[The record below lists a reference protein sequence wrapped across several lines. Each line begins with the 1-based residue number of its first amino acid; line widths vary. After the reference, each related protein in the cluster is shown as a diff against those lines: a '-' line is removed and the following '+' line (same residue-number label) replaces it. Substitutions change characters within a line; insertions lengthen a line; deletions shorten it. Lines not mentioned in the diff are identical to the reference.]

1 MLQLKFNH
9 SLSKE
14 GRNLQQKCNSIVH
27 AVATEVQNHVMKAF
41 NIKIDLLKQELRNI
55 SEKIAKRI
63 NNKQLKQLFVK
74 LRKLLIKK
82 RENKNKNVIT
92 NLKERM

>member
-1 MLQLKFNH
+1 
-9 SLSKE
+9 
-14 GRNLQQKCNSIVH
+14 
-27 AVATEVQNHVMKAF
+27 MKAF
-41 NIKIDLLKQELRNI
+41 NIKINLLKQELRNI

-92 NLKERM
+92 NLK

>member
-1 MLQLKFNH
+1 
-9 SLSKE
+9 
-14 GRNLQQKCNSIVH
+14 
-27 AVATEVQNHVMKAF
+27 MKAF
-41 NIKIDLLKQELRNI
+41 NIKINLLKQELRNI
-55 SEKIAKRI
+55 FEKIAKRI

>member
-1 MLQLKFNH
+1 
-9 SLSKE
+9 
-14 GRNLQQKCNSIVH
+14 
-27 AVATEVQNHVMKAF
+27 MKAF
-41 NIKIDLLKQELRNI
+41 NFKIDLLKQELRNI

>member
-1 MLQLKFNH
+1 
-9 SLSKE
+9 
-14 GRNLQQKCNSIVH
+14 
-27 AVATEVQNHVMKAF
+27 MKAF
-41 NIKIDLLKQELRNI
+41 NIKINLLKQELRNI

-82 RENKNKNVIT
+82 RENKTKNVIT
-92 NLKERM
+92 NLK

>member
-1 MLQLKFNH
+1 
-9 SLSKE
+9 
-14 GRNLQQKCNSIVH
+14 
-27 AVATEVQNHVMKAF
+27 MKAF
-41 NIKIDLLKQELRNI
+41 NIKINLLKQELRNI

-63 NNKQLKQLFVK
+63 YNKQLKQLFVK

>member
-1 MLQLKFNH
+1 
-9 SLSKE
+9 
-14 GRNLQQKCNSIVH
+14 
-27 AVATEVQNHVMKAF
+27 MKAF

-92 NLKERM
+92 NLK

>member
-1 MLQLKFNH
+1 
-9 SLSKE
+9 
-14 GRNLQQKCNSIVH
+14 
-27 AVATEVQNHVMKAF
+27 MKAF

-92 NLKERM
+92 NLKQRM

>member
-1 MLQLKFNH
+1 
-9 SLSKE
+9 
-14 GRNLQQKCNSIVH
+14 
-27 AVATEVQNHVMKAF
+27 MKAF
-41 NIKIDLLKQELRNI
+41 NIKINLLKQELRNI

-92 NLKERM
+92 NLKQRM

>member
-1 MLQLKFNH
+1 
-9 SLSKE
+9 
-14 GRNLQQKCNSIVH
+14 
-27 AVATEVQNHVMKAF
+27 MKAF
-41 NIKIDLLKQELRNI
+41 NFKIDLLKQELRNI

-92 NLKERM
+92 NLK

>member
-1 MLQLKFNH
+1 
-9 SLSKE
+9 
-14 GRNLQQKCNSIVH
+14 
-27 AVATEVQNHVMKAF
+27 MKAF
-41 NIKIDLLKQELRNI
+41 NIKINLLKQELRNI

>member
-1 MLQLKFNH
+1 
-9 SLSKE
+9 
-14 GRNLQQKCNSIVH
+14 
-27 AVATEVQNHVMKAF
+27 MKAF